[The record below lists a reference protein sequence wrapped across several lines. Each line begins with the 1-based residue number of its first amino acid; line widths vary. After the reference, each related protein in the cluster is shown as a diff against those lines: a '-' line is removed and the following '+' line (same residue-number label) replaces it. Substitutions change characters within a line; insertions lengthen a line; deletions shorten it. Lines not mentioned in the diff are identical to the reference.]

1 MRMCCEMSP
10 LHLTS
15 TWAFTVCVIWTTAI
29 GDQTPVFITLN
40 TPTARETNTP
50 TTIHPSTDS
59 VPTDISGPNGHV
71 SNSIPTDISSP
82 DGHVTNSAP
91 TDISSPDGHVTNS
104 APTDISSPDG
114 HVTNSAPTDI
124 SSPDGH
130 VTNSAPTDI
139 SSPDG
144 HFSNSAPT
152 DRSERL
158 GSSTQRVL
166 ETVTVTTIAGTIKTT
181 AAVTTVVT
189 SATVAPQASSTQPHI
204 PHTVISPVATNP
216 TATTSAPSRAP
227 KRPPCCPPP
236 TRMPT
241 LPPHQFIGD
250 EGDYD
255 DESEEEEEGTEE
267 EEEEGGKLIKEN
279 LCDFDPCLHLQR
291 PCPEVR
297 EAKGQ
302 SCRCPGLT
310 PTSVTPD
317 PVVALEVWGVW
328 PEAVR
333 VRWCAPYSAVSKF
346 GVWALSEN
354 GSVFS
359 NGSVSAWSRQASV
372 FGLKAG
378 RRYRVCVSALNGAGT
393 SHTRCV
399 PVSTPV
405 GVEAVGLYVLTGLCA
420 ALGMTVVVMSVFLHR
435 IWKMQNTHS
444 LFDPRA
450 HTLYNPR
457 LDTKVSPPTSHHPR
471 LTSLVS
477 ITNPAY
483 THTDEHTVS
492 PSARY
497 TQTDQ
502 LKLSTNVHNE

>member
-10 LHLTS
+10 LHLIS
-15 TWAFTVCVIWTTAI
+15 AWAFTVCVIWTTAI
-29 GDQTPVFITLN
+29 GDQTPVFVTPNTL
-40 TPTARETNTP
+40 TVSETNTP
-50 TTIHPSTDS
+50 TTIQPSTDS
-59 VPTDISGPNGHV
+59 R
-71 SNSIPTDISSP
+71 PTDISSP
-82 DGHVTNSAP
+82 DGHISNSIP
-91 TDISSPDGHVTNS
+91 TDKYES
-104 APTDISSPDG
+104 
-114 HVTNSAPTDI
+114 
-124 SSPDGH
+124 
-130 VTNSAPTDI
+130 
-139 SSPDG
+139 
-144 HFSNSAPT
+144 
-152 DRSERL
+152 L
-158 GSSTQRVL
+158 GISTQRVL
-166 ETVTVTTIAGTIKTT
+166 ETVTVTTIAGTIKTS
-181 AAVTTVVT
+181 AAMTTVVT
-189 SATVAPQASSTQPHI
+189 SATVPPKDSSTQPHI
-204 PHTVISPVATNP
+204 PHTVMSPVATNP
-216 TATTSAPSRAP
+216 MATTPAPSRAP
-227 KRPPCCPPP
+227 KKPPCCPHP

-241 LPPHQFIGD
+241 LPPHQFIGH

-255 DESEEEEEGTEE
+255 DESEEEEKVT
-267 EEEEGGKLIKEN
+267 EEEEGGKLTKEN
-279 LCDFDPCLHLQR
+279 LCDFNPCLHLQR

-310 PTSVTPD
+310 PNSVTPD

-346 GVWALSEN
+346 GVWALREN

-378 RRYRVCVSALNGAGT
+378 RRYGVCVSALNGAGT

-399 PVSTPV
+399 HVSTPV
-405 GVEAVGLYVLTGLCA
+405 GVETVVLYVLTGLCV

-435 IWKMQNTHS
+435 IWKMRNTHS
-444 LFDPRA
+444 LIEPRA
-450 HTLYNPR
+450 HTLYN
-457 LDTKVSPPTSHHPR
+457 PR

-483 THTDEHTVS
+483 THTDEHTVP

-502 LKLSTNVHNE
+502 LKLSTNVRNE

>member
-10 LHLTS
+10 LYLTS
-15 TWAFTVCVIWTTAI
+15 TWAFTVCVIWTTAA
-29 GDQTPVFITLN
+29 GDQTPVFITPN
-40 TPTARETNTP
+40 TPTASETNTP
-50 TTIHPSTDS
+50 TTIHASTDS
-59 VPTDISGPNGHV
+59 IPTDVSSPDGHISD
-71 SNSIPTDISSP
+71 SIPTDISSP
-82 DGHVTNSAP
+82 DGHISDSIP
-91 TDISSPDGHVTNS
+91 TDISSPDGH
-104 APTDISSPDG
+104 ISDS
-114 HVTNSAPTDI
+114 I
-124 SSPDGH
+124 
-130 VTNSAPTDI
+130 
-139 SSPDG
+139 
-144 HFSNSAPT
+144 PT
-152 DRSERL
+152 DRYERL

-181 AAVTTVVT
+181 AAMTTVVT
-189 SATVAPQASSTQPHI
+189 SATVAPQASSTQPHTS
-204 PHTVISPVATNP
+204 HTVTSPVATTP
-216 TATTSAPSRAP
+216 MATTPAPSRAP
-227 KRPPCCPPP
+227 KKPPCCPRP

-241 LPPHQFIGD
+241 LPPHLFIGD

-255 DESEEEEEGTEE
+255 DESEEEEEEEGTEEEEEE

-310 PTSVTPD
+310 SSSVTPD

-333 VRWCAPYSAVSKF
+333 VRWCAPYSAVTKF
-346 GVWALSEN
+346 GVWALREN

-378 RRYRVCVSALNGAGT
+378 RRYGVCVNALNGAGT

-405 GVEAVGLYVLTGLCA
+405 GVEAVVLYVLTGLCA

-435 IWKMQNTHS
+435 ICKMKNTHS

-457 LDTKVSPPTSHHPR
+457 LDTYVSTPASHHPR

-483 THTDEHTVS
+483 THTDEHTVP

-502 LKLSTNVHNE
+502 LKLSTNVRNE

>member
-1 MRMCCEMSP
+1 MLAHLSYHYLQYRVNIYYVCC
-10 LHLTS
+10 
-15 TWAFTVCVIWTTAI
+15 AY
-29 GDQTPVFITLN
+29 
-40 TPTARETNTP
+40 RY
-50 TTIHPSTDS
+50 
-59 VPTDISGPNGHV
+59 
-71 SNSIPTDISSP
+71 
-82 DGHVTNSAP
+82 
-91 TDISSPDGHVTNS
+91 
-104 APTDISSPDG
+104 
-114 HVTNSAPTDI
+114 
-124 SSPDGH
+124 
-130 VTNSAPTDI
+130 
-139 SSPDG
+139 
-144 HFSNSAPT
+144 
-152 DRSERL
+152 ERL

-181 AAVTTVVT
+181 AAMTTVVT
-189 SATVAPQASSTQPHI
+189 SATVAPQASSTQPHT
-204 PHTVISPVATNP
+204 PHTVTSPVATNP
-216 TATTSAPSRAP
+216 MATTPAPSRAP
-227 KRPPCCPPP
+227 KKPPCCPRP

-241 LPPHQFIGD
+241 LPPHLFIGD

-255 DESEEEEEGTEE
+255 DESEEEEEEGTEEEE

-310 PTSVTPD
+310 SSSVTPD

-333 VRWCAPYSAVSKF
+333 VRWCAPYSAVTKF
-346 GVWALSEN
+346 GVWALREN

-378 RRYRVCVSALNGAGT
+378 RRYGVCVNALNGAGT

-405 GVEAVGLYVLTGLCA
+405 GVEAVVLYVLTGLCA
-420 ALGMTVVVMSVFLHR
+420 SLGMTVVVMSVFLHR
-435 IWKMQNTHS
+435 MCKMQNTHS

-457 LDTKVSPPTSHHPR
+457 LDTYVSTPTSHHPR

-483 THTDEHTVS
+483 THTDEHTVP

-497 TQTDQ
+497 RQTDQ
-502 LKLSTNVHNE
+502 LKLSTNVRNE

>member
-1 MRMCCEMSP
+1 MSP
-10 LHLTS
+10 LHLIS

-29 GDQTPVFITLN
+29 GDQTPVFVTPNTL
-40 TPTARETNTP
+40 TASETNTP
-50 TTIHPSTDS
+50 TTIQPSTDS
-59 VPTDISGPNGHV
+59 S
-71 SNSIPTDISSP
+71 PTDISSP
-82 DGHVTNSAP
+82 DGH
-91 TDISSPDGHVTNS
+91 I
-104 APTDISSPDG
+104 
-114 HVTNSAPTDI
+114 
-124 SSPDGH
+124 
-130 VTNSAPTDI
+130 
-139 SSPDG
+139 
-144 HFSNSAPT
+144 SNS
-152 DRSERL
+152 
-158 GSSTQRVL
+158 
-166 ETVTVTTIAGTIKTT
+166 
-181 AAVTTVVT
+181 
-189 SATVAPQASSTQPHI
+189 
-204 PHTVISPVATNP
+204 
-216 TATTSAPSRAP
+216 
-227 KRPPCCPPP
+227 
-236 TRMPT
+236 
-241 LPPHQFIGD
+241 D

-255 DESEEEEEGTEE
+255 DESEEEEEVTEA
-267 EEEEGGKLIKEN
+267 EEGGKLIKEN
-279 LCDFDPCLHLQR
+279 LCDFNPCLHLQR

-346 GVWALSEN
+346 GVWALREN

-372 FGLKAG
+372 FGLKPG
-378 RRYRVCVSALNGAGT
+378 RRYGVCVSALNGAGT

-405 GVEAVGLYVLTGLCA
+405 GVETVVLYVLTGLCV

-444 LFDPRA
+444 LIEPRA
-450 HTLYNPR
+450 QTLYN
-457 LDTKVSPPTSHHPR
+457 PR

-483 THTDEHTVS
+483 THTDEHTVP

-502 LKLSTNVHNE
+502 LKLSTNVRNE

>member
-59 VPTDISGPNGHV
+59 VPTDISGP
-71 SNSIPTDISSP
+71 
-82 DGHVTNSAP
+82 DGHISNSAP
-91 TDISSPDGHVTNS
+91 TDISGPDGHVS
-104 APTDISSPDG
+104 SSIPTDISGPDG
-114 HVTNSAPTDI
+114 HV
-124 SSPDGH
+124 
-130 VTNSAPTDI
+130 
-139 SSPDG
+139 
-144 HFSNSAPT
+144 SNSAPT
-152 DRSERL
+152 DRYERL

-227 KRPPCCPPP
+227 KKPPCCPQP

-255 DESEEEEEGTEE
+255 DESEEEEEGTE

-346 GVWALSEN
+346 GVWALREN
-354 GSVFS
+354 DSVFS

-405 GVEAVGLYVLTGLCA
+405 GVEAVVLYVLTGLCA
-420 ALGMTVVVMSVFLHR
+420 ALGMTVVVLSVFLHR

-502 LKLSTNVHNE
+502 LSTNVRNE